1 MEPPI
6 ASGTILQNRY
16 HLLSVLGQGGFGRT
30 YKAEDQGRFN
40 ELCAL
45 KELIPPQSEPF
56 VLEKS
61 KELFQREATV
71 LYQIKHPQVPQF
83 RATFEEGGRLFL
95 VQDYVE
101 GKTYRELLND
111 RKAQQLGGEAQ
122 TQNQNLGIPTPTTRG
137 TMANSGSGIFSEAEV
152 RQLLLQLLPVLDH
165 VHSKSIIH
173 RDITPDNIMLRDTD
187 NLPVLIDFGVV
198 KELATRFQSPNS
210 TAPVTTVGKVG
221 YAPSEQIQT
230 GRAYPSSDLYSLAV
244 SAVVLLT
251 GKEPQSLFDDTQLIW
266 RWRRWVNVSDELAN
280 ILNKMLS
287 YRPGDR
293 YQSAME
299 VMQALQS
306 HGSVAPQPAPQPVPL
321 PPPQPQQPD
330 RNVSNMATMPVGRRP
345 EPPASP
351 NPRIPNQPGPVIPE
365 PRANSIWDNPWAVVG
380 IGGALAL
387 LAGLGSW
394 AIISSIRNSQN
405 AQVTPTPT
413 TPVTELPTPTPTEIP
428 TELPTETPTESPA
441 QTPTPTPTQPT
452 SFSQRVNLSAGQAVS
467 RSGPINANST
477 INYIVPGTQ
486 DQQLRASLNGE
497 GVLMTVLGPDQN
509 PVDNQANRVQRW
521 QGTLPFNGD
530 YTVQLRPVQGL
541 PRSNYNLS
549 LGLTNPAPPTTQ
561 PTTSPSPQVSYN
573 TERLNF
579 AEGQGTLQLAD
590 ETGPR
595 TIKRYLLNAQ
605 EGQQLAV
612 EVQDGGVSLTI
623 RDPGGQV
630 IPDASGV
637 QFWQSQV
644 LRAGNYTI
652 DVIAQRP
659 TRFQLSTSLQNA
671 Q

>member
-61 KELFQREATV
+61 KELFQREATA

-101 GKTYRELLND
+101 GKTYRELLNE
-111 RKAQQLGGEAQ
+111 RKAYQSSGEPQ

-137 TMANSGSGIFSEAEV
+137 TMANSGSGVFSEAEV

-165 VHSKSIIH
+165 IHSKSIIH
-173 RDITPDNIMLRDTD
+173 RDITPDNIMLRNTD

-306 HGSVAPQPAPQPVPL
+306 HGSVAPQPAPL

-345 EPPASP
+345 EPPANPSP
-351 NPRIPNQPGPVIPE
+351 RTPNQADPVIPE

-380 IGGALAL
+380 IGAALAL

-413 TPVTELPTPTPTEIP
+413 TPITESPTPTPTV
-428 TELPTETPTESPA
+428 TPTESPTVTPTVTPT

-467 RSGPINANST
+467 RSGSINANST

-486 DQQLRASLNGE
+486 EQQLRASLNGE

-509 PVDNQANRVQRW
+509 PVDNQANRVPRW

-530 YTVQLRPVQGL
+530 YTIQLRPVQGL

-549 LGLTNPAPPTTQ
+549 LGLTNPAPPTTP
-561 PTTSPSPQVSYN
+561 PTTPSPQVSYD

-579 AEGQGTLQLAD
+579 AEGQGTLQPSD
-590 ETGPR
+590 R
-595 TIKRYLLNAQ
+595 TEPQNIKRYLINAQ
-605 EGQQLAV
+605 EGQQLSV
-612 EVQDGGVSLTI
+612 DVQQGDVSLTI
-623 RDPGGQV
+623 RDPNGRV
-630 IPDASGV
+630 IAEASGV
-637 QFWQSQV
+637 KFWQSQI
-644 LRAGNYTI
+644 LTAGDYKI

-659 TRFQLSTSLQNA
+659 TNFQLNTSITYPQ
-671 Q
+671 